1 MKVFAI
7 IIWVVFVMVVMSY
20 LIKKVS
26 GEN

>member
-7 IIWVVFVMVVMSY
+7 IVWVVFVMVVMSY